1 MADSLIIAID
11 ARMILPKMTG
21 VGRYLLGLAAGLRT
35 LPEDDYCYEF
45 WLQPQLSKDHP
56 IWGLENDRLKLH
68 RLTIPH
74 MDYRQQWILP
84 AEIRRRKP
92 DLLHYPHF
100 DLPFAVSGPVVA
112 TIHDLKYIARPDFF
126 PTHGI
131 AKKLLIKIM
140 TSFTARRASRVITDS
155 QSTRQ
160 DLIQYLKIEPGKVV
174 SVPAGVGEKYFIA
187 PSPTSLQ
194 FVRRRYHLPDS
205 FILFVGERR
214 PHKNIPGLIRA
225 FEIFSR
231 DIPRPY
237 HLVVVGKRY
246 SEYREPEQLV
256 EALGLNGKVHFL
268 DHVPDD
274 DLYCLYHI
282 ADVFVLLSFY
292 EGFGLPALEAM
303 ASRAPVV
310 AARASSLPEVIGDAG
325 LLVEPDNPEQVALAI
340 RQVVPGGEHREELI
354 AKGLERSHQF
364 TWERCAQET
373 IAVYREAL
381 TS

>member
-1 MADSLIIAID
+1 MRVVID
-11 ARMILPKMTG
+11 ARMILPEMTG
-21 VGRYLLGLAAGLRT
+21 VGRYLMGLAVGFRT
-35 LPEDDYCYEF
+35 LREDDYCYEF
-45 WLQPQLSKDHP
+45 WLQPQLSNDHP

-74 MDYRQQWILP
+74 MDYRQQWVLP
-84 AEIRRRKP
+84 AEIRRRNP

-100 DLPFAVSGPVVA
+100 DLPFAVPGPVVA

-131 AKKLLIKIM
+131 AKKLLIRIM

-160 DLIQYLKIEPGKVV
+160 DLIQCLKIEPGKVV
-174 SVPAGVGEKYFIA
+174 SVPAGVEERYFIR
-187 PSPTSLQ
+187 PSPASLQ
-194 FVRRRYHLPDS
+194 SVRRRHHLPDS

-214 PHKNIPGLIRA
+214 PNKNIPGLIRA
-225 FEIFSR
+225 FKVFSR
-231 DIPRPY
+231 DIQRPY

-246 SEYREPEQLV
+246 SEYREPEQTV
-256 EALGLNGKVHFL
+256 EALELNGKVHFL
-268 DHVPDD
+268 EHVGDD
-274 DLYCLYHI
+274 DLYCLYHT
-282 ADVFVLLSFY
+282 ADAFVLLSFY

-303 ASRAPVV
+303 ASGTPAVV
-310 AARASSLPEVIGDAG
+310 AQTSSLPEVIGDAG
-325 LLVEPDNPEQVALAI
+325 LLVEPDNPEQAAQAI
-340 RQVVPGGEHREELI
+340 KQVIPGGEHREELI
-354 AKGLERSHQF
+354 AKGLERAHQF

-381 TS
+381 RS